1 MGTDSEAS
9 KRLLVGSLYTF
20 AAFVT
25 WGVLPLYW
33 KLLGGVAAPVIL
45 AHRII
50 WSCIFVSGLLVS
62 TGRFRPLLFL
72 ADRRRRQVV
81 LATSVLIAVNWFTY
95 IWAVTTEQ
103 LVEASMGYYINPL
116 FSVFLGMVV
125 LRERLTRLEVV
136 ALVFATIGVAN
147 IALRYGQVPWIA
159 ILLMGSFGFYGLLKK
174 LVSVD
179 SLTALSLE
187 TAILGPV
194 AVAFLVAVATVPGL
208 ADFGGAAGPAAAMGG
223 AAVGTEVAGGGGAAV
238 GAGAQGPA
246 TGALALAFGGGGA
259 ATVVLLVFAGV
270 VTALPLYWF
279 AQGAQRIPLSQVG
292 FMQYVAPSLMLLIG
306 VFLFGEAF
314 TAVHAVSFGSIWVG
328 LALYSVSR
336 AMDYNRRRVADR
348 GVSG

>member
-1 MGTDSEAS
+1 MGTDSETS

-20 AAFVT
+20 AAFVS
-25 WGVLPLYW
+25 WGLLPLYW
-33 KLLGGVAAPVIL
+33 KLLGGVSAPIIL

-62 TGRFRPLLFL
+62 MGRFRPLVFL

-81 LATSVLIAVNWFTY
+81 LVTSVLIGVNWFAY

-103 LVEASMGYYINPL
+103 LLEASMGYYINPL

-125 LRERLTRLEVV
+125 LKERLTRLEAV

-147 IALRYGQVPWIA
+147 IALRYGQIPWIA
-159 ILLMGSFGFYGLLKK
+159 ILLTVTFGFYGLLKK

-194 AVAFLVAVATVPGL
+194 AAGFLVAAALVPGL
-208 ADFGGAAGPAAAMGG
+208 ADFGGA
-223 AAVGTEVAGGGGAAV
+223 GTEVAASAA
-238 GAGAQGPA
+238 AP
-246 TGALALAFGGGGA
+246 ALAFGGGGA
-259 ATVVLLVFAGV
+259 GTVALLVFGGV
-270 VTALPLYWF
+270 VTAMPLYWF

-292 FMQYVAPSLMLLIG
+292 FMQYIAPSLMLLIG

-314 TAVHAVSFGSIWVG
+314 TAVHAVSFGSIWIG
-328 LALYSVSR
+328 LALYSISR
-336 AMDYNRRRVADR
+336 AMVYGRRRVAGR

>member
-50 WSCIFVSGLLVS
+50 WSFVFVSGLLVS
-62 TGRFRPLLFL
+62 MGRFHPLLFL

-125 LRERLTRLEVV
+125 LRERLTRLEVL
-136 ALVFATIGVAN
+136 ALVFATLGVAN

-194 AVAFLVAVATVPGL
+194 AVAFLAAVATIPGL
-208 ADFGGAAGPAAAMGG
+208 ADFGGAPAAAGI
-223 AAVGTEVAGGGGAAV
+223 
-238 GAGAQGPA
+238 P
-246 TGALALAFGGGGA
+246 GALALAFGGGGA

-270 VTALPLYWF
+270 VTAMPLYWF

-314 TAVHAVSFGSIWVG
+314 TTVHAVSFGSIWVG

>member
-25 WGVLPLYW
+25 WGLLPLYW
-33 KLLGGVAAPVIL
+33 KLLGGVSAPVIL

-50 WSCIFVSGLLVS
+50 WSCVFVSGLLVVM
-62 TGRFRPLLFL
+62 GRFRPRVFL

-125 LRERLTRLEVV
+125 LRERLTRIEVV

-159 ILLMGSFGFYGLLKK
+159 LLLMASFGFYGLLKK

-208 ADFGGAAGPAAAMGG
+208 ADFGGAAAAAGG
-223 AAVGTEVAGGGGAAV
+223 AAVGTEVAA
-238 GAGAQGPA
+238 
-246 TGALALAFGGGGA
+246 GALALAFGGGGA
-259 ATVVLLVFAGV
+259 ATMGLLVFGGV
-270 VTALPLYWF
+270 VTAMPLYWF

-314 TAVHAVSFGSIWVG
+314 TAVHAVSFGSIWIG
-328 LALYSVSR
+328 LALYSISR
-336 AMDYNRRRVADR
+336 AMVYGRRRVAGR

>member
-1 MGTDSEAS
+1 MRHMGTDSEAS

-25 WGVLPLYW
+25 WGLLPLYW
-33 KLLGGVAAPVIL
+33 KLLGGVSAPVIL

-50 WSCIFVSGLLVS
+50 WSFVFVSGLLVS
-62 TGRFRPLLFL
+62 MGRFRPCVFL

-194 AVAFLVAVATVPGL
+194 AVAFLVAVAAVPGL
-208 ADFGGAAGPAAAMGG
+208 ADFGGAAAAAGG
-223 AAVGTEVAGGGGAAV
+223 AAVGTEVA
-238 GAGAQGPA
+238 AGAI
-246 TGALALAFGGGGA
+246 GAVALAFGGGGA
-259 ATVVLLVFAGV
+259 ATVALLVFGGV
-270 VTALPLYWF
+270 VTAMPLYWF

-314 TAVHAVSFGSIWVG
+314 TAVHAVSFGSIWAG

-336 AMDYNRRRVADR
+336 AMDYNRRRVAGR

>member
-25 WGVLPLYW
+25 WGLLPLYW

-50 WSCIFVSGLLVS
+50 WSCVFVSGLLVS
-62 TGRFRPLLFL
+62 MGRFRPLLFL

-208 ADFGGAAGPAAAMGG
+208 ADFGGAAAPGAAAP
-223 AAVGTEVAGGGGAAV
+223 
-238 GAGAQGPA
+238 GAQGPA

-314 TAVHAVSFGSIWVG
+314 TAVHAVSFGSIWAG

>member
-25 WGVLPLYW
+25 WGLLPLYW
-33 KLLGGVAAPVIL
+33 KLLGGVSAPIIL

-62 TGRFRPLLFL
+62 MGRFRPLVFL

-81 LATSVLIAVNWFTY
+81 LVTSVLIGVNWFAY

-125 LRERLTRLEVV
+125 LKERLSRLEAV

-147 IALRYGQVPWIA
+147 IALRYGQIPWIA
-159 ILLMGSFGFYGLLKK
+159 ILLTVTFGFYGLLKK

-194 AVAFLVAVATVPGL
+194 AAGFLVAAALIPGL
-208 ADFGGAAGPAAAMGG
+208 ADFGGAAAAAGPS
-223 AAVGTEVAGGGGAAV
+223 AAAGTEVAAS
-238 GAGAQGPA
+238 AGAP
-246 TGALALAFGGGGA
+246 ALAFGGGGA
-259 ATVVLLVFAGV
+259 GTVALLVFGGV
-270 VTALPLYWF
+270 VTAMPLYWF

-292 FMQYVAPSLMLLIG
+292 FMQYIAPSLMLLIG

-314 TAVHAVSFGSIWVG
+314 TAVHAVSFGSIWIG
-328 LALYSVSR
+328 LALYSISR
-336 AMDYNRRRVADR
+336 AMVYGRRRVAGR

>member
-25 WGVLPLYW
+25 WGLLPLYW
-33 KLLGGVAAPVIL
+33 KLLGGVSAPVIL

-50 WSCIFVSGLLVS
+50 WSCVFVSGLLVVM
-62 TGRFRPLLFL
+62 GRLRPRVFL

-125 LRERLTRLEVV
+125 LRERLTRIEVV

-159 ILLMGSFGFYGLLKK
+159 LLLMASFGFYGLLKK

-208 ADFGGAAGPAAAMGG
+208 ADFGGAAAAAGG
-223 AAVGTEVAGGGGAAV
+223 AAVGTEVAA
-238 GAGAQGPA
+238 
-246 TGALALAFGGGGA
+246 GALALAFGGGGA
-259 ATVVLLVFAGV
+259 ATMGLLVFGGV
-270 VTALPLYWF
+270 VTAMPLYWF

-314 TAVHAVSFGSIWVG
+314 TAVHAVSFGSIWIG
-328 LALYSVSR
+328 LALYSISR
-336 AMDYNRRRVADR
+336 AMVYGRRRVAGR

>member
-1 MGTDSEAS
+1 MGSDSDAPGS
-9 KRLLVGSLYTF
+9 LLVGSLYTF
-20 AAFVT
+20 AAFVS
-25 WGVLPLYW
+25 WGLLPLYW
-33 KLLGGVAAPVIL
+33 KLLAGVSAPVIL

-50 WSCIFVSGLLVS
+50 WSFVFAGGLLLS
-62 TGRFRPLLFL
+62 MGRFRPLVFL

-95 IWAVTTEQ
+95 IWAVTTGQ

-125 LRERLTRLEVV
+125 LRERLTRLEVA
-136 ALVFATIGVAN
+136 ALIFATIGVAN

-159 ILLMGSFGFYGLLKK
+159 ILLTVSFGLYGLLKK

-187 TAILGPV
+187 SAILGPV
-194 AVAFLVAVATVPGL
+194 AVAFLVAVTVVPGL
-208 ADFGGAAGPAAAMGG
+208 AHF
-223 AAVGTEVAGGGGAAV
+223 GGGGSD
-238 GAGAQGPA
+238 G
-246 TGALALAFGGGGA
+246 LALAFGGGGV
-259 ATVVLLVFAGV
+259 ATVVLLLFGGV

-306 VFLFGEAF
+306 VFLFGEPF
-314 TAVHAVSFGSIWVG
+314 TSVHAVSFGSIWVG

-336 AMDYNRRRVADR
+336 AMVYGRRRVAGR

>member
-25 WGVLPLYW
+25 WGLLPLYW
-33 KLLGGVAAPVIL
+33 KLLGGVSAPVIL

-50 WSCIFVSGLLVS
+50 WSCVFVSGLLVVM
-62 TGRFRPLLFL
+62 GRLRPRVFL

-125 LRERLTRLEVV
+125 LRERLTRIEVV

-159 ILLMGSFGFYGLLKK
+159 ILLMASFGFYGLLKK

-208 ADFGGAAGPAAAMGG
+208 ADFGGAAAAAGG
-223 AAVGTEVAGGGGAAV
+223 AAVGTEVAA
-238 GAGAQGPA
+238 
-246 TGALALAFGGGGA
+246 GALALAFGGGGA
-259 ATVVLLVFAGV
+259 ATMGLLVFGGV
-270 VTALPLYWF
+270 VTAMPLYWF

-314 TAVHAVSFGSIWVG
+314 TAVHAVSFGSIWIG
-328 LALYSVSR
+328 LALYSISR
-336 AMDYNRRRVADR
+336 AMVYGRRRVAGR

>member
-25 WGVLPLYW
+25 WGLLPLYW
-33 KLLGGVAAPVIL
+33 KLLAGVSAPVIL

-50 WSCIFVSGLLVS
+50 WSCVFVSGLLVVM
-62 TGRFRPLLFL
+62 GRFRPRVFL
-72 ADRRRRQVV
+72 ADRRRRHVV

-136 ALVFATIGVAN
+136 ALFFATIGVAN

-159 ILLMGSFGFYGLLKK
+159 LLLMASFGFYGLLKK

-208 ADFGGAAGPAAAMGG
+208 ADFGGAAAAAGG
-223 AAVGTEVAGGGGAAV
+223 AAVGTEVAA
-238 GAGAQGPA
+238 
-246 TGALALAFGGGGA
+246 GALALAFGGGGA
-259 ATVVLLVFAGV
+259 ATVGLLVFAGV
-270 VTALPLYWF
+270 VTAMPLYWF

-314 TAVHAVSFGSIWVG
+314 TAVHAVSFGSIWIG
-328 LALYSVSR
+328 LALYSISR
-336 AMDYNRRRVADR
+336 AMVYGRRRVAGR